1 MNETALFS
9 EFSRQGFLGVLL
21 IVALW
26 VIYKLAI
33 KIQQL
38 NETRLSETMRHLELM
53 GANAAAM
60 DRQSDALNSQANS
73 FAALAKATEE
83 DSRALR
89 SLEDAIRGDSRP
101 AHRRRRDDL

>member
-1 MNETALFS
+1 MSETALFN
-9 EFSRQGFLGVLL
+9 EFSKQGFIGVLL

-38 NETRLSETMRHLELM
+38 NETRLSETKRHLEIM

-89 SLEDAIRGDSRP
+89 SLESAIRGDGP
-101 AHRRRRDDL
+101 MQRRRRDDL